1 MARDLGDIW
10 QGREPYDLE
19 FMDASELIDILKER
33 GLTIDIDEAEAEFW
47 IETVG
52 YFHLKGYLSCL
63 KEPIKRENY
72 RAGTKFSDA
81 LQLLDWE
88 RELRSVL
95 LEQIGKVEIRLRSA
109 IVECIGTGFGTDYFL
124 EENYD
129 VSRLKNMAAAKLI
142 GLTKDGE

>member
-19 FMDASELIDILKER
+19 FRDASELIDILKES

-95 LEQIGKVEIRLRSA
+95 L
-109 IVECIGTGFGTDYFL
+109 
-124 EENYD
+124 
-129 VSRLKNMAAAKLI
+129 
-142 GLTKDGE
+142 